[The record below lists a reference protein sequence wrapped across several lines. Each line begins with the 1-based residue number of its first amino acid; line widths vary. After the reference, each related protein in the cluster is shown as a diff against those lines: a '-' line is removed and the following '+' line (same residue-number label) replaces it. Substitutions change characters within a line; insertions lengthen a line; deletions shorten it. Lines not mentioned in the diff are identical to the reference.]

1 MLPAFVLEVPP
12 PAAYAAYL
20 QHLPDDSR
28 LLLACYVPVFLFAPA
43 VLWAFARECPRV
55 HRRTWL
61 DDLARRMIPASVL
74 IGVGLWVACAVTLA
88 LARAGYAVPV
98 ALVIDGTVVTQD
110 LLTLGAVTL
119 VALRAQT
126 ASADEVRRVVV
137 FSAGFLLLM
146 GLSTAYN
153 VAETFAPGDWV
164 SNYRWSPTILVIEGL
179 RFPGFLLLWYAVLA
193 ARIPHLREAVR
204 ALYRRL
210 LRRRG
215 RLEAVAAVPAGA
227 LAWLIGRTPERA
239 VGDVIADPL
248 AQALVAAVGLLL
260 VVIAARDRLL
270 LHLDAW
276 ILPETADQRQALA
289 DAAGALAQARRIT
302 TVGETVTRTVRR
314 GCGAPATLL
323 VADDA
328 ETRAGG
334 FSAPQAR
341 ILPLSRQTAL
351 VHLLETAGGPV
362 RVEPAGRPSVFPL
375 LPPADAAW
383 VTETGADVI
392 VPVPGPGTDVLGVLV
407 VGRRL
412 DGRLVRAVDLPF
424 LEALGAAAG
433 LILARLQLLNAPGA
447 GSGEAPPAEE
457 CPVCRCVTA
466 AGAPPGC
473 ACGSAYVATEVP
485 TLLAGKFRLT
495 RRLGAGGMGAVY
507 LARDLRLERDV
518 AIKILTARFLGR
530 LRGLQP
536 EAWAMSTVTH
546 PAVAQI
552 YGVESWRGSSVSGRR
567 VPGRRHAGGPA
578 AGRAAR
584 PPRRRCRSSPGWPTP
599 WRPCTRRAACTGTS
613 SPATSGSPPRG
624 RRSCWI
630 SGWRTRWTTRPW
642 WAAPCPT
649 SRPRCSPAARPR
661 PPTMSGR
668 CAWSSTKWWR
678 AGSPSPAAP
687 SRRCNAASGASASRP
702 AGRTPPPRR
711 PRRRPWPPSRRRS

>member
-1 MLPAFVLEVPP
+1 M
-12 PAAYAAYL
+12 
-20 QHLPDDSR
+20 
-28 LLLACYVPVFLFAPA
+28 
-43 VLWAFARECPRV
+43 
-55 HRRTWL
+55 
-61 DDLARRMIPASVL
+61 
-74 IGVGLWVACAVTLA
+74 
-88 LARAGYAVPV
+88 
-98 ALVIDGTVVTQD
+98 
-110 LLTLGAVTL
+110 
-119 VALRAQT
+119 
-126 ASADEVRRVVV
+126 
-137 FSAGFLLLM
+137 
-146 GLSTAYN
+146 
-153 VAETFAPGDWV
+153 
-164 SNYRWSPTILVIEGL
+164 
-179 RFPGFLLLWYAVLA
+179 LA

-215 RLEAVAAVPAGA
+215 RLGAVAAVPAVA
-227 LAWLIGRTPERA
+227 LAWLIGRSPERA
-239 VGDVIADPL
+239 VGAVLADPL
-248 AQALVAAVGLLL
+248 AQTLVATVGILL

-270 LHLDAW
+270 FHLDAW

-289 DAAGALAQARRIT
+289 DAAGALAQAERST
-302 TVGETVTRTVRR
+302 TVGEIVTRTVRR
-314 GCGAPATLL
+314 GCGSPATLL

-341 ILPLSRQTAL
+341 IVPLSRQTAI

-447 GSGEAPPAEE
+447 GAGEAPPAEE

-485 TLLAGKFRLT
+485 TWLAGKFRLT

-518 AIKILTARFLGR
+518 AIKILTARSLDR
-530 LRGLQP
+530 LMGLHS

-546 PAVAQI
+546 PGVAQI
-552 YGVESWRGSSVSGRR
+552 YGVESWRGRPCLV
-567 VPGRRHAGGPA
+567 VEFLAGGTLEDRLRDGPLAPA
-578 AGRAAR
+578 AAVSVVTRLADALAALHEN
-584 PPRRRCRSSPGWPTP
+584 CWP
-599 WRPCTRRAACTGTS
+599 CTGTS

-642 WAAPCPT
+642 WAAPCRT
-649 SRPRCSPAARPR
+649 SRPRCSPAAPAEAADDVWSLSVVLYEMVAGRQPFAGGTLEEVQRRIRRQRLAADGPDAAAAPTVAVFAASILTAPPGGAAGHRARLRRRAGRGPRDRVAQRGHIFFTRPVRFSPARRPGHKEAVYTRNRASGPGRDAGRANVMDDSNNSVTAGARGALALIGAQRPATHLTRRPR
-661 PPTMSGR
+661 TE
-668 CAWSSTKWWR
+668 
-678 AGSPSPAAP
+678 
-687 SRRCNAASGASASRP
+687 SRP
-702 AGRTPPPRR
+702 APRR
-711 PRRRPWPPSRRRS
+711 PRRVALARANLACVLAPAAPAFAQTTVPAGWSLTPTGLAAGDQFRAATVILGVLMLGAAVRRLRVART